1 MNMKKSFD
9 ILIIGGGV
17 AGMSAAIY
25 AKRRGKNVCIIEK
38 FTLGG
43 QVNTIP
49 KIENFPSEVSID
61 GISLVQ
67 NFAMQI
73 ERLGVE
79 VIYDDV
85 QKVDYSGETKRV
97 FGREDEY
104 EAKSVILATGL
115 TYVELGKNENDFLG
129 RGVSYCAVCDAN
141 FFRGKDVCVASARG
155 SGLKEAL
162 VLAEVCSHVTVLD
175 SGDMSAYASANK
187 NKKIDVLSN
196 VQIEKVVG
204 KDAVEGVEISILKAQ
219 KVGNG
224 KTKTEHEK
232 RILKTTALF
241 VALGKKP
248 DNTVFGGVKVDA
260 KGFVITNE
268 KMQTSIDGV
277 FAVGDVRSK
286 ELKQIVTAC
295 SDGAIAGQFA

>member
-25 AKRRGKNVCIIEK
+25 AKRRGKNVGVIEK

-67 NFAMQI
+67 NFAKQI
-73 ERLGVE
+73 ESLGVE
-79 VIYDDV
+79 VIYDDI
-85 QKVDYSGETKRV
+85 QKVDYSGLTKRV

-104 EAKSVILATGL
+104 DAKSVILATGL

-187 NKKIDVLSN
+187 NKKIEVLSN

-204 KDAVEGVEISILKAQ
+204 IDAVEGVEISVSTPSKRKGETKA
-219 KVGNG
+219 KLE
-224 KTKTEHEK
+224 KTNLQTA
-232 RILKTTALF
+232 ALF

-268 KMQTSIDGV
+268 KMQTSMDGV